1 MKNKKKIPE
10 RMLAIAG
17 MVDKSDTLA
26 DIGCDH
32 AYISI
37 NLIENGKVE
46 KIIASDL
53 RKGPLKI
60 AGENIRVA
68 GLEDRIETRL
78 CSGLEGFKPGEAD
91 TILISGMGGLL
102 VKEILFKGKEVV
114 DKADTLI
121 LEPQSDL
128 RLVRAYLDEARFQ
141 IIDEDM
147 LCEAGKYYQIMK
159 AVRREEERKQDNSIQ
174 TMAENEFGPVLI
186 KKKHPVLK
194 EFLLKRKKHFEDLLQ
209 NKKFIESQTASENE
223 RISIIDTELKMVIE
237 VLRRF
242 ETEEEVSDENRS

>member
-1 MKNKKKIPE
+1 M
-10 RMLAIAG
+10 
-17 MVDKSDTLA
+17 
-26 DIGCDH
+26 
-32 AYISI
+32 
-37 NLIENGKVE
+37 
-46 KIIASDL
+46 
-53 RKGPLKI
+53 
-60 AGENIRVA
+60 
-68 GLEDRIETRL
+68 
-78 CSGLEGFKPGEAD
+78 
-91 TILISGMGGLL
+91 
-102 VKEILFKGKEVV
+102 
-114 DKADTLI
+114 
-121 LEPQSDL
+121 
-128 RLVRAYLDEARFQ
+128 VRAYLDEARFQ

-194 EFLLKRKKHFEDLLQ
+194 ECLLKRKKHFEDLLQ